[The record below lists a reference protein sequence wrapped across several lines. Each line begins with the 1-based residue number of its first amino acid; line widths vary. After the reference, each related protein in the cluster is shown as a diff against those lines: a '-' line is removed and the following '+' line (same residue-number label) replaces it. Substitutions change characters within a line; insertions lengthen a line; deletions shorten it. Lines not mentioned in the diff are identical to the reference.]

1 MMKAWKAR
9 KNKKGFTLMEM
20 LIVVAIIAIL
30 VAIAIPTFGGALDQA
45 KYNTDI
51 ANVRAWY
58 AETQIELMTDS
69 NKKAPEKYPEEE
81 KFKLQLTDSQVAVSG
96 GSASDF
102 QVTYTPKDTDKFKTR
117 TFGGDGK
124 AVTDKTE

>member
-58 AETQIELMTDS
+58 AETQIGLMTDP
-69 NKKAPEKYPEEE
+69 KASIPDKYYIDDKDLE
-81 KFKLQLTDSQVAVSG
+81 LTDSKVAVSG
-96 GSASDF
+96 DSASDF

>member
-58 AETQIELMTDS
+58 AETQIGLMTGEIKAIPDYPIADENLELEDS
-69 NKKAPEKYPEEE
+69 KVKK
-81 KFKLQLTDSQVAVSG
+81 SG
-96 GSASDF
+96 NSASDF
-102 QVTYTPKDTDKFKTR
+102 QVTYTPGNDKFETR